1 MTGPVVPD
9 YAGFLAVLSDIL
21 METAG
26 TPQQKRDE
34 GLLRSAFARPQHLAA
49 YGPAPHPCE
58 AAAAL
63 AFGITRNHP
72 LVDGNKR
79 AAAAAFLITLLLN
92 GLRLDVT
99 QTDLAERFE
108 ALAGGALDEAALAQW
123 ARDNTVSDSR
133 FSKPSGA

>member
-1 MTGPVVPD
+1 MTAPVLPD

-26 TPQQKRDE
+26 TPLQLRDE
-34 GLLRSAFARPQHLAA
+34 GLLRSAFARPEHLAA
-49 YGPAPHPCE
+49 YGPAAHPCE

-79 AAAAAFLITLLLN
+79 AAAAGFLITLLLN
-92 GLRLDVT
+92 GLRFDVT
-99 QTDLAERFE
+99 QTELAETFE
-108 ALAGGALDEAALAQW
+108 SLANGALDDAGLAGW
-123 ARDNTVSDSR
+123 AKDNTVNDNR
-133 FSKPSGA
+133 FAKSPRA

>member
-1 MTGPVVPD
+1 MTEPVLPD

-21 METAG
+21 MENAG
-26 TPQQKRDE
+26 TPLQMRDE

-49 YGPAPHPCE
+49 YGRAPHPCE
-58 AAAAL
+58 GAAAL

-99 QTDLAERFE
+99 QIDLAERFE

-133 FSKPSGA
+133 FSKPAGA